1 MAKQKPRSSSVKK
14 KNKVASEMK
23 AKAELAKKL
32 EQATFDGVR
41 YGMLAMEMI
50 MLSLSNDS
58 KETLKEKMAD
68 MSPKIKEYTKM
79 VTKQYI
85 PLNELAGF
93 LSLKHEHINADVLAE
108 IDPRLG
114 AYF

>member
-1 MAKQKPRSSSVKK
+1 MAKQKPRSSSVKQ
-14 KNKVASEMK
+14 KNKVVNEMK
-23 AKAELAKKL
+23 ARVDLSRKL

-50 MLSLSNDS
+50 MLSLSKDS

-68 MSPKIKEYTKM
+68 MVPTINEYTKM
-79 VTKQYI
+79 VTEQYI
-85 PLNELAGF
+85 PLDELAGF
-93 LSLKHEHINADVLAE
+93 LHYKHKHIDADVLAE

>member
-1 MAKQKPRSSSVKK
+1 
-14 KNKVASEMK
+14 
-23 AKAELAKKL
+23 
-32 EQATFDGVR
+32 
-41 YGMLAMEMI
+41 
-50 MLSLSNDS
+50 
-58 KETLKEKMAD
+58 MAD

-79 VTKQYI
+79 VTEQYI
-85 PLNELAGF
+85 PLDELAGF